1 MLRGCL
7 GVRHAAVPALL
18 PGRSIASLAAASAGN
33 LVRFRCQGGQS
44 RWGKLLESDGVSYQ
58 AQILEGVP
66 GEPVLTDQVEV
77 IQQVLAPLPVD
88 PAPAIIIM
96 GLNYRS
102 HAAETGKDLPRF
114 PVFAFKNPASVI
126 GPDDTIFIPKVARE
140 KPEVDFEAELAIVLG
155 QALKNA
161 DASEALHAVLGV
173 TGANDVSARRWQG
186 KKGGGQWSR
195 AKSFDTFCPL
205 GPSLVPLQGAA
216 KDLLGGNGLRVQSWV
231 NGKEMQNGSTSDME
245 FQLGQILSYLSQGTT
260 LLPGTVILTGTPPG
274 VGYVRDPPVYLHPG
288 DKVEVEVQFA
298 GRLLNPVDAGP

>member
-1 MLRGCL
+1 MTSVSSLKT
-7 GVRHAAVPALL
+7 
-18 PGRSIASLAAASAGN
+18 ASPGN
-33 LVRFRCQGGQS
+33 LVRFRCPDGKTH
-44 RWGKLLESDGVSYQ
+44 WGSLLDSQAMQAQLLEGLPEQ
-58 AQILEGVP
+58 P
-66 GEPVLTDQVEV
+66 RLTDQVV
-77 IQQVLAPLPVD
+77 IISEVLAPLPVD

-126 GPDDTIFIPKVARE
+126 GPNDTIFIPKVARE

-155 QALKNA
+155 KALKNSG
-161 DASEALHAVLGV
+161 ASEALEAVLGV
-173 TGANDVSARRWQG
+173 TGANDISARRWQG

-216 KDLLGGNGLRVQSWV
+216 KDLLSGAGLKVQSWV
-231 NGKEMQNGSTSDME
+231 NGKEMQDGNTSDME

-260 LLPGTVILTGTPPG
+260 LLPGTIILTGTPPG

-288 DKVEVEVQFA
+288 DQVEVELQHA